1 MKGSRP
7 SWFTEVTLFLLI
19 AVDYAFSMYP
29 CSIAGSL
36 LENGESE
43 LCGSPVS
50 FADSWTVAALVL
62 ALVSLALRRTHPFL
76 AYWATLPS
84 AYLSGMVSATLISLW
99 KIPERDH
106 SRILLVLLAF
116 LGAFAVVMP
125 YVHEDW
131 SFLYDDYT
139 QFDVV
144 MRLPYQFAMT
154 AGLVLLRNVQREKE
168 KSLRS
173 EEKNLAKEQKELY
186 LARISRD
193 VHDDVTAHA
202 ALIAN
207 RAEQIKKLAAR
218 DEGKEY
224 ADIDGHAE
232 FIRERS
238 AKITSGVH
246 NILKEEKSSDGSR
259 SADTSSL
266 TLEGLLEGSEPGN
279 KIRVHGEIPDTLDG
293 DARQVILRT
302 VQESLT
308 NVRKHAPGS
317 VIDVQ
322 FKRCCDHFQVAIVNG
337 SPSGPPIGFPESG
350 RGLGGLRAR
359 AESVN
364 ARLESGPTPEGGYR
378 VSLKVQLGPHSR
390 VTRS

>member
-1 MKGSRP
+1 MKSARP

-29 CSIAGSL
+29 CSVAGRL
-36 LENGESE
+36 LGDGRSE
-43 LCGSPVS
+43 LCGDSIS
-50 FADSWTVAALVL
+50 LTNSWTVAALVL
-62 ALVSLALRRTHPFL
+62 ALGSLALRRTYPL
-76 AYWATLPS
+76 LGYWATLPS

-99 KIPERDH
+99 KIPEREH

-116 LGAFAVVMP
+116 LGAVAVVIP
-125 YVHEDW
+125 YVHEGGGI
-131 SFLYDDYT
+131 LHDDYT

-144 MRLPYQFAMT
+144 MRLPYQFVTT

-173 EEKNLAKEQKELY
+173 EEKNLAKEQKEQY

-207 RAEQIKKLAAR
+207 RAELIKKLVVG
-218 DEGKEY
+218 DERKEY
-224 ADIDGHAE
+224 AHVEGHAE

-238 AKITSGVH
+238 AKITSDVH
-246 NILKEEKSSDGSR
+246 NILRKEKSSGVSH
-259 SADTSSL
+259 SADSSAL

-279 KIRVHGEIPDTLDG
+279 KIRVHGEIPDPLDG

-308 NVRKHAPGS
+308 NARKHAPGS
-317 VIDVQ
+317 VIDVR
-322 FKRCCDHFQVAIVNG
+322 FKKCRDHFQVAIING
-337 SPSGPPIGFPESG
+337 RPSGPPIGFPESG
-350 RGLGGLRAR
+350 RGLSGLRAR
-359 AESVN
+359 AESIN

-378 VSLKVQLGPHSR
+378 VILQVQFGSP
-390 VTRS
+390 